1 MSIRIAIVEDDSR
14 LLGEIC
20 LLLADSPLM
29 EVTGRY
35 ATGKEAVEGIIEKS
49 PDVALIDLGLPD
61 ISGLEV
67 ISTLRENGCK
77 TEFLVLTVYDDDE
90 HLFPALKAGAVGY
103 IVKEDVSLPEVVGA
117 IEQVIN
123 GGAPM
128 SRGIAKR
135 VLDEFRKNDS
145 KNELPESY
153 GLTKRELEILDH
165 LAGGLATKKVADTLC
180 ISYETIRSHQKN
192 IYRKLQV
199 NSMLE
204 AVAVFRGQK

>member
-1 MSIRIAIVEDDSR
+1 MRVAIVEDDSR
-14 LLGEIC
+14 FRGEIC

-29 EVTGRY
+29 EVVGRY
-35 ATGKEAVEGIIEKS
+35 ATGKEAVEGIIKKS

-61 ISGLEV
+61 ISGLEL
-67 ISTLRENGCK
+67 ISTLRKNGCK

-103 IVKEDVSLPEVVGA
+103 IVKEDVSLSEVVGA
-117 IEQVIN
+117 IKQVIN

-135 VLDEFRKNDS
+135 VLAEFRKNDS
-145 KNELPESY
+145 QDASFEPY
-153 GLTKRELEILDH
+153 GLTRRELEILDH
-165 LAGGLATKKVADTLC
+165 LARGLTTRKAAAALY

-192 IYRKLQV
+192 T
-199 NSMLE
+199 ST
-204 AVAVFRGQK
+204 ASFR